1 MTSQHW
7 KELIAID
14 RYVVHTNDILHD
26 YDRQIITKLY
36 QPLIGPIGYSLYM
49 TLWSQLKE
57 KEHWGKEVTHHYLMA
72 MMQCGLPE
80 IYRER
85 QKLEGIGL
93 LKTFVKEEQEHRL
106 FVYELIPPLTPHEFF
121 NDGVLN
127 IYLYNRLGKNVFQN
141 VKQHFLYPPL
151 PKDQFKDVTRSFNDT
166 FQTLHMSEISSVQK
180 EVKSTLTNKENF
192 KYVGEAKSNGIS
204 LDDHTFDF
212 KLFLA
217 GLSDTMVP
225 KKALT
230 SEVREAIQKISFLY
244 EINPIE
250 MKNVVIDAIDENDE
264 INIENLRKSAQNTYL
279 FKSGESLP
287 TLVEKTQP
295 DKLKE
300 EEKEPIGQNP
310 EDELIPLLNNISPR
324 ELLEGWS
331 QGAQASKADLQ
342 IIEDVMF
349 KQKLTPGV
357 VNVLIYYV
365 MIKTDMKLSKSYV
378 EKIASHWARKGI
390 KTVKE
395 AMDLAKNEHKE
406 YQQWEETKK
415 QSTNKKTRKPIRK
428 EMVPDWLKE
437 KEENSVEKP
446 DDEEKIKEE
455 ERKMEEILKHYR
467 ESEE

>member
-1 MTSQHW
+1 
-7 KELIAID
+7 
-14 RYVVHTNDILHD
+14 
-26 YDRQIITKLY
+26 
-36 QPLIGPIGYSLYM
+36 
-49 TLWSQLKE
+49 
-57 KEHWGKEVTHHYLMA
+57 
-72 MMQCGLPE
+72 
-80 IYRER
+80 
-85 QKLEGIGL
+85 
-93 LKTFVKEEQEHRL
+93 
-106 FVYELIPPLTPHEFF
+106 
-121 NDGVLN
+121 
-127 IYLYNRLGKNVFQN
+127 
-141 VKQHFLYPPL
+141 
-151 PKDQFKDVTRSFNDT
+151 
-166 FQTLHMSEISSVQK
+166 
-180 EVKSTLTNKENF
+180 
-192 KYVGEAKSNGIS
+192 
-204 LDDHTFDF
+204 
-212 KLFLA
+212 
-217 GLSDTMVP
+217 
-225 KKALT
+225 
-230 SEVREAIQKISFLY
+230 
-244 EINPIE
+244 

-437 KEENSVEKP
+437 KEENSVEKL